1 MNTVDNGTDSK
12 VFVGDDDAAMRKS
25 LRWLI
30 ESVGLEV
37 ETFGSANEFLENFDS
52 AQTGCLV
59 LDVRMPGMSGLDL
72 QEHLQ
77 AQRFSLP
84 VLIVTGHAD
93 VPMAV
98 RALKAGAFDFIEK
111 PFNDQVMLE
120 RVQKAIEHAQ
130 RVRAEAEQRAEIDQR
145 IDTLTPRERQV
156 MDMVVNGM
164 AHKQVAAELGL
175 SEKTIEVHRKH
186 VMDKLRAGN
195 VADLI
200 RMALS
205 GSSYQAKSAS

>member
-1 MNTVDNGTDSK
+1 MDGKGIK
-12 VFVGDDDAAMRKS
+12 VFIVDDDAAMRKS

-37 ETFGSANEFLENFDS
+37 EAYESATEFLEHYQPD
-52 AQTGCLV
+52 AVGCLL

-72 QEHLQ
+72 QEHLRT
-77 AQRFSLP
+77 QRISIP
-84 VLIVTGHAD
+84 VLMVTGHAD

-111 PFNDQVMLE
+111 PFNDQVLLE
-120 RVQKAIEHAQ
+120 RVQRAIEHAQ
-130 RVRAEAEQRAEIDQR
+130 RARSEHAKRAEIDKR
-145 IDTLTPRERQV
+145 IESLTPRERQV
-156 MDMVVNGM
+156 MEMVVNGM
-164 AHKQVAAELGL
+164 ANKQVAAELGL

-186 VMDKLRAGN
+186 VMDKMEAGN

-200 RMALS
+200 RMVLS
-205 GSSYQAKSAS
+205 GSSMAIQNQST

>member
-1 MNTVDNGTDSK
+1 MNTNGSK
-12 VFVGDDDAAMRKS
+12 VFVVDDDAAMRKS

-37 ETFGSANEFLENFDS
+37 ETFGSANEFLESYD
-52 AQTGCLV
+52 ATQIGCLV

-77 AQRFSLP
+77 SQRFALP

-120 RVQKAIEHAQ
+120 RVQKAIEHAM
-130 RVRAEAEQRAEIDQR
+130 RIRAEAEQRAEIDQR
-145 IDTLTPRERQV
+145 IETLTPRERQV
-156 MDMVVNGM
+156 MEMVVNGM
-164 AHKQVAAELGL
+164 ANKQVAAELGL

-186 VMDKLRAGN
+186 VMDKMRAGN

-205 GSSYQAKSAS
+205 GSSYQSNPTP